1 MKIPRGHVR
10 TKLLFNKSLLNV
22 HLNYVYD
29 KNFVLLNIM
38 VIGYHISQL
47 LILLLLYM
55 IAPASFKK
63 FRPLSGK

>member
-29 KNFVLLNIM
+29 KNFVLL
-38 VIGYHISQL
+38 
-47 LILLLLYM
+47 LI
-55 IAPASFKK
+55 
-63 FRPLSGK
+63 